1 MQQELYPWQEECLK
15 CWFTNNGRGMV
26 QAVTGS
32 GKTLLALTAAKQLA
46 EKTDRELR
54 VKIVVP
60 TSTLMHQW
68 NRTLRD
74 FLGENTSKKI
84 GLRGGGCKSASDCSY
99 MIYVINS
106 ARYEL
111 ARQILSEL
119 RHDKAVL
126 LIADECHH
134 YVSRQNQLIF
144 EFLPHIQPYE
154 RYFFSLGLSATLP
167 TGQAGHELAAALGRR
182 IYSYEMDTA
191 AARRTVCPY
200 DIFHIGLSFQR
211 DEWAA
216 YQDLSDRMSVL
227 YFRLLSAAPELG
239 RLNQQERFE
248 LLRSLLGHKNKGI
261 ADAAR
266 QYLRLSFIRKNLVC
280 MASERLDCAYDLIK
294 SLGIHEKILVFGERI
309 RQAEE
314 LYTRLRN
321 DYPGKVGRYHSRL
334 GNQANKNAM
343 ERFRLGDIRILIACK
358 AIDEG
363 VDVPDAAIGIIL
375 SGTSTQRQRVQR
387 LGRIIRQKAGKE
399 SALLYYLHI
408 TESSEDACFLPNASK
423 NRIFDLEYL
432 PDTGSFMNPHYMRK
446 AQFLIEQMQAANLP
460 EKQIQEAI
468 RCFDLGVIRTDWMI
482 EIPAIEQRIQNAK
495 TIKERNYWMC
505 MKKMAQLQ

>member
-1 MQQELYPWQEECLK
+1 MQQELYPWQEDCLK
-15 CWFTNNGRGMV
+15 RWFANNGRGMV

-32 GKTLLALTAAKQLA
+32 GKTLLALTAAKRLS

-68 NRTLRD
+68 NHTLRT
-74 FLGENTSKKI
+74 FLDENTSKMI
-84 GLRGGGCKSASDCSY
+84 GLRGGGYKSAADCRY

-119 RHDKAVL
+119 HHKKAVL

-134 YVSRQNQLIF
+134 YTSRQNQLIF
-144 EFLPHIQPYE
+144 EFLPHLQPDE
-154 RYFFSLGLSATLP
+154 KHFFSLGLSATLP
-167 TGQAGHELAAALGRR
+167 AGQAGHELAAALGRR
-182 IYSYEMDTA
+182 IYSYEMEAA

-200 DIFHIGLSFQR
+200 NIFHIGLSFQR
-211 DEWAA
+211 DEWAE
-216 YQDLSDRMSVL
+216 YQELSDRMSVL
-227 YFRLLSAAPELG
+227 YFRLLSAFPELG
-239 RLNQQERFE
+239 RFNQQERFE
-248 LLRSLLGHKNKGI
+248 LLRSLSGNKNKGI

-266 QYLRLSFIRKNLVC
+266 QYIRLSFIRKNLVC

-294 SLGIHEKILVFGERI
+294 SLGIHDKILVFGERI

-321 DYPGKVGRYHSRL
+321 DYPGKVGRYHSKL

-363 VDVPDAAIGIIL
+363 VDVPDTAIGIIL

-387 LGRIIRQKAGKE
+387 LGRIIRQKEGKE

-432 PDTGSFMNPHYMRK
+432 PNTGSFMNHHYMKK
-446 AQFLIEQMQAANLP
+446 ARILIERMQAATLP

-468 RCFDLGVIRTDWMI
+468 RCFDLGVIKADWMI
-482 EIPAIEQRIQNAK
+482 EIHAIEQHIQNAK
-495 TIKERNYWMC
+495 TTKERNYWMC
-505 MKKMAQLQ
+505 MKKMAELQ